1 MEKTPAVDLRRILL
15 LGHSGFVGSHL
26 VTHLR
31 RHSPELELVAISVGD
46 LDLTGTE
53 AVGRLSALFG
63 ADVGV
68 VMTAGVKRQWGDTL
82 EAFARNLSMAQ
93 NVCHA
98 LAARPVG
105 RLVFFSSAAVYGEAT
120 HNEAID
126 ENTPIGPASYYGV
139 AKFASECILQQT
151 LRRGLVALRPP
162 LIYGPG
168 DTSKSYGPAGFV
180 HAAINGEPITLWGDG
195 DEKREFIFVD
205 DVAELTTRLL
215 FSDFEGPLNI
225 ASGRQYT
232 FREAADL
239 AARRACRGFAI
250 ESRPRSKT
258 KVDHGFRNGRL
269 AGLFPDFKFHS
280 LEDGICR
287 TLDAELPK

>member
-1 MEKTPAVDLRRILL
+1 MDLRRIVL

-31 RHSPELELVAISVGD
+31 RHHPELELVTLSVDD
-46 LDLTGTE
+46 LDLTRTE
-53 AVGRLSALFG
+53 AVERLSALFE

-68 VMTAGVKRQWGDTL
+68 VMTAGVKRQWGDSL
-82 EAFARNLSMAQ
+82 EAFSRNLGMAQ
-93 NVCHA
+93 NICQA

-105 RLVFFSSAAVYGEAT
+105 RFVFFSSAAVYGET
-120 HNEAID
+120 NHNEAID
-126 ENTPIGPASYYGV
+126 ENTTVCPASYYGV

-168 DTSKSYGPAGFV
+168 DISKSYGPAGFV
-180 HAAINGEPITLWGDG
+180 HAARHSDPITLWGDG
-195 DEKREFIFVD
+195 DEKREFIYVG
-205 DVAELTTRLL
+205 DVTELTTRLL
-215 FSDFEGPLNI
+215 FNDFEGPLNI

-232 FREAADL
+232 FREAADFVVRH
-239 AARRACRGFAI
+239 ARARVAI
-250 ESRPRSKT
+250 TSRPRSKV
-258 KVDHGFRNGRL
+258 KVDHGFRNDRL

-280 LEDGICR
+280 LEDGIRR
-287 TLDAELPK
+287 TLEAELRK